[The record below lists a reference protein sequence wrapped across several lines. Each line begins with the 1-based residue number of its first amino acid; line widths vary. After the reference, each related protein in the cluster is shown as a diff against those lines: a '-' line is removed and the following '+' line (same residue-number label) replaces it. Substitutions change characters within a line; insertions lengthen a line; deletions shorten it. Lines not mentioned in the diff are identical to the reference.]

1 MSSSGIDPN
10 DLFFDSD
17 SFLDFETLVDDN
29 GSAVDKGHDV
39 RSTIVQFHPLVSI
52 CDGSVMPLAGGVD
65 NFWDTRQYV
74 SESTEVPD
82 LENSGSFSLNEL
94 GSLSDES
101 LSDFIPKE
109 QHNSLKD
116 TNGVES
122 ARPVRYRD
130 GFRNFDGYES
140 SRTLWDSIN
149 DDEIDF
155 ANEAQIN
162 TANTTKLQNV
172 KMHQDHVF
180 SKDDILMPPRN
191 SKFTRTGQEQQIT
204 SATSNANSSTNVS
217 TSSAQVV
224 PK

>member
-17 SFLDFETLVDDN
+17 SFLDFETIVDDT
-29 GSAVDKGHDV
+29 GSVVDKGHDV

-52 CDGSVMPLAGGVD
+52 CDGSVMPLAGAVD
-65 NFWDTRQYV
+65 NFWDTQQYV
-74 SESTEVPD
+74 NGSTGVPD
-82 LENSGSFSLNEL
+82 LENSGSFSLN
-94 GSLSDES
+94 SLSDES

-130 GFRNFDGYES
+130 GFRNFDAYES

-149 DDEIDF
+149 NDEIDF
-155 ANEAQIN
+155 ANEAQSN
-162 TANTTKLQNV
+162 MANTNKLLDV
-172 KMHQDHVF
+172 KIHHEHF
-180 SKDDILMPPRN
+180 LSEDDILRPPKN
-191 SKFTRTGQEQQIT
+191 SELTRTGQEQQVT
-204 SATSNANSSTNVS
+204 SVTSNATNVS